1 MSTPI
6 DLSRL
11 PAPDV
16 VEVIDFEELL
26 AERKAGTLA
35 LVPEDRRAE
44 VAAALELE
52 SEPITIQLQESVYRE
67 IHLRQR
73 INDAARAV
81 MLAFAMRGDLD
92 QLAVLLGVERLE
104 IVPEDP
110 DAGTPAVMED
120 DSDLRYR
127 TQLAPQGFSV
137 AGPEGAYRSHALAAH
152 GSVLDASAT
161 SPSPGEVLVS
171 VLAREG
177 DGTPSQ
183 EVIDAVD
190 AALRPDDVRPL
201 TDKVTVGPAM
211 IVGYGIDAMIYP
223 FPGPD
228 SSIVLTEARSRLDR
242 YIADTHRIGRVVAR
256 SGIIAALHVEGV
268 ERVDLAFPLADVG
281 VTKTQAPY
289 CTSLNV
295 AVAAA
300 QLPGE
305 RA

>member
-16 VEVIDFEELL
+16 IEVIDFEELL

-81 MLAFAMRGDLD
+81 MLAFALRGDLD
-92 QLAVLLGVERLE
+92 QLAALLGVERLE

-110 DAGTPAVMED
+110 ETGTPAVMEED
-120 DSDLRYR
+120 TDLRYR

-177 DGTPSQ
+177 DGKPNQ

-201 TDKVTVGPAM
+201 TDKVTVGPAT
-211 IVGYGIDAMIYP
+211 IIGYGIDAMIYP

-242 YIADTHRIGRVVAR
+242 YIADTRRIGRVVAR

-268 ERVDLAFPLADVG
+268 ERVDLSSPAADVA
-281 VTKTQAPY
+281 VTKTEAPY
-289 CTSLNV
+289 CTSVNV
-295 AVAAA
+295 VVAPTPTANK
-300 QLPGE
+300 